1 MAISDDERTAQG
13 QRRDTLLCHGTTQGP
28 GWLVSSTTK
37 TRRRGTSSRKLWLA
51 AVAHT
56 NNAGKSPNWPFQ
68 TAEHVPALAP
78 AGTWLV
84 WITFL
89 LFLDRHLLIRSSRI
103 DPAPRQLQ
111 EVGRFRGR
119 RDASENGAPA
129 GPCEEL
135 FPLYYEGA
143 RSRSRSRDASLKRLV
158 WFGELAP
165 GAPVKGVVPSLQSRG
180 VQKSRGRP
188 LSGLIFQPAGRM
200 KCLGASQRACPL

>member
-1 MAISDDERTAQG
+1 MRRHSSYWWLFPTTRELHRGSGEILFFVMARLRALDG
-13 QRRDTLLCHGTTQGP
+13 
-28 GWLVSSTTK
+28 SSHP
-37 TRRRGTSSRKLWLA
+37 RLRRGGGEAPR
-51 AVAHT
+51 
-56 NNAGKSPNWPFQ
+56 KSPNWPFQ